1 MAASSTAGPDR
12 VRKGL
17 AIATLGGLLYT
28 LDLPLLRLAGLDKW
42 TMVCARGIFLFLSI
56 SLVWYLFRR
65 ITGNKLP
72 YIAGTAGVAVAIAN
86 SMASI
91 TFVGAVVEANAAN
104 VVFIFALVPV
114 ISIIMS
120 RVFIGETAH
129 AYTWLAVGLSFAGVT
144 IIIWDSIE
152 AGHWLGDVLALVS
165 AISTATAL
173 TIIRSSG
180 KNVATS
186 VAVGSLIS
194 AVVAIVFFGV
204 APATL
209 LQASPFGVPAWV
221 WIALN
226 GLVAIPLASALI
238 ANGPR
243 FIPSVDV
250 SMVFLLET
258 VLTPIWIWLLF
269 GEKPGLT
276 VLIGGLIVIFT
287 LIAHSAWRLGVSL
300 RPAKGPDL
308 GRL

>member
-1 MAASSTAGPDR
+1 MTANGAAGPDS

-42 TMVCARGIFLFLSI
+42 TMVCARGVFLFLSI

-65 ITGNKLP
+65 ATGEKLP
-72 YIAGTAGVAVAIAN
+72 YIAGAAGAAVALAN
-86 SMASI
+86 TVASI
-91 TFVGAVVEANAAN
+91 AFVGAVVEANAAN

-114 ISIIMS
+114 ITIVMS
-120 RVFIGETAH
+120 RLFIGERAH
-129 AYTWLAVGLSFAGVT
+129 SYTWAAVILSFAGVS
-144 IIIWDSIE
+144 IIVWDSIA
-152 AGHWLGDVLALVS
+152 AGRWLGDVLALVS
-165 AISTATAL
+165 AVGTAASL
-173 TIIRSSG
+173 TIIRASG

-194 AVVAIVFFGV
+194 AVVAAAIFGV
-204 APATL
+204 APVTL
-209 LQASPFGVPAWV
+209 LQASAFGVPAWV

-258 VLTPIWIWLLF
+258 ILTPIWIWLLF
-269 GEKPGLT
+269 GEVPGRA
-276 VLIGGLIVIFT
+276 VLIGGLIVILT
-287 LIAHSAWRLGVSL
+287 LIVHSAWRLGLTL
-300 RPAKGPDL
+300 RPA
-308 GRL
+308 RRRT